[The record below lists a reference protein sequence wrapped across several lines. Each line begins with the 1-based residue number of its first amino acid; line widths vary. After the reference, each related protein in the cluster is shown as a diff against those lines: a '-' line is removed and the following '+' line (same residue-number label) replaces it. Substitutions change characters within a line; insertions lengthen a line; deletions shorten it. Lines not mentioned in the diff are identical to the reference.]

1 MAYEFYISIEGQKQG
16 KFKGESG
23 RGAPKGEGTDN
34 ARGLGRDKIAGV
46 RFVSE
51 ASSPRDVATGQRTHK
66 PILVTKE
73 WGAASPQLFQALV
86 TNENL
91 KSVLFEF
98 VKTNVQG
105 EEEIYH
111 TIKLTNAAVSNIK
124 AYLDLTDTTGDPYD
138 ARELEDVSFVFEKIE
153 MENRKG
159 RRRPSTAGR
168 CSPVHPWT

>member
-23 RGAPKGEGTDN
+23 RGAPSEEGTDN
-34 ARGLGRDKIAGV
+34 DRSLGSDKIAGV

-51 ASSPRDVATGQRTHK
+51 TSSPRDVATGHASGKRTHK
-66 PILVTKE
+66 PILITKE

-98 VKTNVQG
+98 VKTNAKG

-111 TIKLTNAAVSNIK
+111 TITLTNAAVSNIK
-124 AYLDLTDTTGDPYD
+124 SYLDLTDTTGDAYD
-138 ARELEDVSFVFEKIE
+138 AHELEDVSFVFQKIE
-153 MENRKG
+153 MENKEG
-159 RRRPSTAGR
+159 KTQAVDSWQA
-168 CSPVHPWT
+168 

>member
-23 RGAPKGEGTDN
+23 RRAPSGEGTDN
-34 ARGLGRDKIAGV
+34 GRGLGRDKIAGV

-51 ASSPRDVATGQRTHK
+51 ASSPRDVATGQASGKRTHK
-66 PILVTKE
+66 PILITKE

-98 VKTNVQG
+98 VKTNAQG

-124 AYLDLTDTTGDPYD
+124 SYLDLTDTTGDPYD
-138 ARELEDVSFVFEKIE
+138 AHELEDVSFVFQKIE
-153 MENRKG
+153 MENKEG
-159 RRRPSTAGR
+159 KTQAVDSWQ
-168 CSPVHPWT
+168 V

>member
-23 RGAPKGEGTDN
+23 RGAPKGEGTDT
-34 ARGLGRDKIAGV
+34 AAASAGTRSRHQFRLRD
-46 RFVSE
+46 
-51 ASSPRDVATGQRTHK
+51 SSPRDAATGQASGKRMHK

-98 VKTNVQG
+98 VKTNAQG

-138 ARELEDVSFVFEKIE
+138 AHELEDVSFVFQKIE
-153 MENRKG
+153 MENKEG
-159 RRRPSTAGR
+159 KTQAVDSWQ
-168 CSPVHPWT
+168 V

>member
-23 RGAPKGEGTDN
+23 RGAPNGEGTDN
-34 ARGLGRDKIAGV
+34 GRGLGRNKIAGV

-51 ASSPRDVATGQRTHK
+51 ASSPRDVATGQASGKRIHK

-91 KSVLFEF
+91 
-98 VKTNVQG
+98 
-105 EEEIYH
+105 
-111 TIKLTNAAVSNIK
+111 
-124 AYLDLTDTTGDPYD
+124 TDTTGDPYD
-138 ARELEDVSFVFEKIE
+138 AHELEDVSFVFQKIE
-153 MENRKG
+153 VENKEG
-159 RRRPSTAGR
+159 KTQAVDSWQA
-168 CSPVHPWT
+168 

>member
-16 KFKGESG
+16 RFKGETG
-23 RGAPKGEGTDN
+23 RAAPSEEGTDDD
-34 ARGLGRDKIAGV
+34 RGLGRNKIAGV

-51 ASSPRDVATGQRTHK
+51 ASSPRDVATGHASGKRTHK
-66 PILVTKE
+66 PILITKE

-98 VKTNVQG
+98 VKTNAKG

-111 TIKLTNAAVSNIK
+111 TITLTNAAVSNIK
-124 AYLDLTDTTGDPYD
+124 SYLDLTDTSGDAYD
-138 ARELEDVSFVFEKIE
+138 AHELEDVSFVFQKIE
-153 MENRKG
+153 MENREGKTQAVD
-159 RRRPSTAGR
+159 SWQ
-168 CSPVHPWT
+168 V